1 MHADDENMH
10 SVVSATEGRDQARS
24 IQTTLRV
31 AIICARRG
39 ISRDEVVNWAMG
51 KGCEVG
57 QNCARRTA
65 RRTVRLSA
73 DPADVK

>member
-10 SVVSATEGRDQARS
+10 SVVSATEGRAQALS
-24 IQTTLRV
+24 TQTTLRV
-31 AIICARRG
+31 AIICARRV
-39 ISRDEVVNWAMG
+39 ISREEVVNWAMG

-57 QNCARRTA
+57 QNCARRTESSQL
-65 RRTVRLSA
+65 RLSA